1 MRRRPGVTGQTSSAQ
16 VDGNVGPGEVVGVQ
30 LVWDVVAGV
39 NPDLPQRFEDL
50 RVRGGAG
57 GAAG

>member
-1 MRRRPGVTGQTSSAQ
+1 VTGQTSSAQ